1 MANRFLTSYMFLL
14 FYLPHHHLLLLF
26 LLLLKYSTMTTTVIK
41 QCILFVAIQYLF
53 SSLVKHKTE
62 NTHIKHVIKAAVRLQ
77 CCACANISPLPP
89 DEGVNGDYTVV
100 CVVISSL
107 HTDKPTQP
115 RDLAARS
122 WGLGRPWTWL
132 QCGGPASRGSPVE
145 ASVLSVCTGRMAER
159 LTGVFTGVESVT
171 DGAPSHNLNCMWFR

>member
-77 CCACANISPLPP
+77 CC
-89 DEGVNGDYTVV
+89 D
-100 CVVISSL
+100 
-107 HTDKPTQP
+107 
-115 RDLAARS
+115 
-122 WGLGRPWTWL
+122 
-132 QCGGPASRGSPVE
+132 
-145 ASVLSVCTGRMAER
+145 RMAQVGR
-159 LTGVFTGVESVT
+159 SADLCTAT
-171 DGAPSHNLNCMWFR
+171 DHS